1 MLPKEDRINFKAM
14 LKVLLPGISYPRKTR
29 RNDSDQVSR
38 YSILC
43 EKIRIKLERDANL
56 SP

>member
-1 MLPKEDRINFKAM
+1 MKIDFSM
-14 LKVLLPGISYPRKTR
+14 LKVMIPGISYPRKTK

-43 EKIRIKLERDANL
+43 EKIRIKLERAANI